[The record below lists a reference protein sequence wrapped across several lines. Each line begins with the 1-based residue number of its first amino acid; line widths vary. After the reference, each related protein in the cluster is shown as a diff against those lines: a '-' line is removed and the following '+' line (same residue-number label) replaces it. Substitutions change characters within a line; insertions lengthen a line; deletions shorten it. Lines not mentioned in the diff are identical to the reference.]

1 MTHTLLSAILHIT
14 NIEFAPDE
22 TTDGVFIVD
31 EYPMQVGEL
40 QNMSRFPQSMVNTYS
55 RAQGQV
61 QSITMAFSAF
71 FDISDLAKRAQNHE
85 WIIDL
90 FTCQM
95 DNITTKPKPKQGQVG
110 QYGATCGS

>member
-1 MTHTLLSAILHIT
+1 MGVERPYPPVRKDIVTRVTCFFFRLHFALFICLLQEIAMTHTLLSAILHIT

-61 QSITMAFSAF
+61 Q
-71 FDISDLAKRAQNHE
+71 
-85 WIIDL
+85 
-90 FTCQM
+90 
-95 DNITTKPKPKQGQVG
+95 
-110 QYGATCGS
+110 